1 MAETPDPESLQGDD
15 VDVDAANA
23 GGPDDVYNPSA
34 VQVTRGREQ
43 GLGVGAKDLMMQGD
57 SHGGD
62 DETETERLMRAT
74 APKSGRTGLPD
85 TEAQK
90 TPSAEPGYPVADGD
104 DVASG
109 GADDDSVEDS
119 NRRA

>member
-1 MAETPDPESLQGDD
+1 MADTPDPESLQGDD
-15 VDVDAANA
+15 VDVDANA

-43 GLGVGAKDLMMQGD
+43 GLGVGAKDLQMQGD

-62 DETETERLMRAT
+62 DESETERLMRAT

-90 TPSAEPGYPVADGD
+90 TPEAEPGYPVQDGD
-104 DVASG
+104 DV
-109 GADDDSVEDS
+109 ADDDSVEDS

>member
-1 MAETPDPESLQGDD
+1 MADIPDPESLQGDD

-23 GGPDDVYNPSA
+23 GAPDDVYNPSA

-43 GLGVGAKDLMMQGD
+43 GLGVGAKDLQMQGD

-74 APKSGRTGLPD
+74 APKSGLTGLPD
-85 TEAQK
+85 TDAQK
-90 TPSAEPGYPVADGD
+90 SPEPEPGYPVAGGD
-104 DVASG
+104 DVGS
-109 GADDDSVEDS
+109 DDDSREDS